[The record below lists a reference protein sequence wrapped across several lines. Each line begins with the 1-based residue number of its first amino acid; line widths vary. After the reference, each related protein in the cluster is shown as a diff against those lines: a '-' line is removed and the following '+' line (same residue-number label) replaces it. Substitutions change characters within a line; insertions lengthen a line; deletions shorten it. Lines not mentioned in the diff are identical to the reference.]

1 MTLKQKSDG
10 IYLDDSFDDVMFDSL
25 IFDCDGV
32 LIDITKSY
40 DQTIITTTK
49 YILETL
55 AKITDSI
62 DIDFKIIDG
71 FKSTGG
77 FNDEVDLTYAAIL
90 SIIAAKKLK
99 KDQTEFIFN
108 VIKNS
113 DSTGIKS
120 VENFLKKQIDI
131 SEIIDGFKSTGGFN
145 DEVDLTYA
153 SILSIIAAKKLKK
166 DQTEF
171 IFNVIKNS
179 DSTGI
184 KSVEIFLKKQTDI
197 SVIIDQLSYPGSHK
211 ENILYQTFDQLFY
224 GPELYSKLFQNPSKF
239 SEPGLIEN
247 DDVIFN
253 DNLSEKL
260 QKKFGKQIS
269 MVTGRGKESVRYSL
283 KHLLEKFDLT
293 NSAFLE
299 DESRDLAKP
308 NPQALIN
315 SISGMNSKSCLYVGD
330 SMEDFLMAKKSTIL
344 GYKTTFCGIIG
355 TSKNPQE
362 KLKLFEQNEAILVL
376 DSIELLPKVLNLE

>member
-1 MTLKQKSDG
+1 MTLKQKSEG

-131 SEIIDGFKSTGGFN
+131 SEIID
-145 DEVDLTYA
+145 
-153 SILSIIAAKKLKK
+153 
-166 DQTEF
+166 
-171 IFNVIKNS
+171 
-179 DSTGI
+179 
-184 KSVEIFLKKQTDI
+184 
-197 SVIIDQLSYPGSHK
+197 QLSYPGSHK

-224 GPELYSKLFQNPSKF
+224 GPKLYSKLFQNSSKF
-239 SEPGLIEN
+239 SDPGLIEN

-283 KHLLEKFDLT
+283 KHLLEKFDLK
-293 NSAFLE
+293 NSVFLE

>member
-1 MTLKQKSDG
+1 MTLKQISEG
-10 IYLDDSFDDVMFDSL
+10 IYLDNSFNDIIIDSM

-40 DQTIITTTK
+40 DQTIIRTTK
-49 YILETL
+49 YVLENFT
-55 AKITDSI
+55 KITDSI
-62 DIDFKIIDG
+62 NINFKIIDG

-113 DSTGIKS
+113 DSTGINS

-131 SEIIDGFKSTGGFN
+131 SEIIS
-145 DEVDLTYA
+145 
-153 SILSIIAAKKLKK
+153 
-166 DQTEF
+166 
-171 IFNVIKNS
+171 
-179 DSTGI
+179 
-184 KSVEIFLKKQTDI
+184 
-197 SVIIDQLSYPGSHK
+197 QLSYPGPHK
-211 ENILYQTFDQLFY
+211 ENILYQIFDQLFY
-224 GPELYSKLFQNPSKF
+224 GPELYSKLFNSRSQF

-253 DNLSEKL
+253 DNLSDKL

-269 MVTGRGKESVRYSL
+269 MVTGRGKESVSYSL
-283 KHLLEKFDLT
+283 KHLLEKFDLN
-293 NSAFLE
+293 NSVFLE
-299 DESRDLAKP
+299 DESRELAKP

-315 SISGMNSKSCLYVGD
+315 SIGGMNSQSCLYVGD
-330 SMEDFLMAKKSTIL
+330 SMEDFLMAKKATIL
-344 GYKTTFCGIIG
+344 GHKTIFCGIIG
-355 TSKNPQE
+355 TSKNPEE

-376 DSIELLPKVLNLE
+376 DSINLLPKVLNLE